1 MIRTQIQIEEEQIE
15 WLRSEARNRGVSVS
29 QLIREG
35 IAFFRAREQR
45 FPEEKK
51 QKALAA
57 VGQFSSG
64 VSNVSENHDN
74 YLAEAFSHEG
84 EHGK

>member
-1 MIRTQIQIEEEQIE
+1 MVRTQIQIEEEQIE
-15 WLRSEARNRGVSVS
+15 WLRSEARKRGISVS

-51 QKALAA
+51 QRALAA
-57 VGQFSSG
+57 IGRFSSG
-64 VSNVSENHDN
+64 VSDVSDHHDK
-74 YLAEAFSHEG
+74 YLAEAFSNKGDHG
-84 EHGK
+84 E